1 MPYIGKPQSADP
13 ITVNTSNIDDG
24 TIQAVDISSSFREHI
39 SGSFQGGGSNKISG
53 SLTSTGSFGK
63 VEVGSGKITTT
74 GNMVLDADGA
84 QIRLEDG
91 GTEFGRISR
100 VSSDLVIKS
109 ISNNNDILFK
119 GVDGSATITAL
130 QLDMSE
136 AGNAIFNNDVTIAGT
151 LTAQEIH
158 TEFTS
163 ASILFTSGSTIFG
176 NSSDD
181 VHNMTGSLNISG
193 SLFVKDGTLTVTD
206 NVDFNGDL
214 DVDGTTNL
222 DVVDIDGA
230 VDMASTLKAGDT
242 ILGQTGNQKGKL
254 TIQSR
259 TGAATRKTNAI
270 VAVPYNDTSESIC
283 MIGMDGQSSNNE
295 MHIGSNTSDFMSP
308 TFIDFFTASDVN
320 SQTNNRVMRITS
332 AGDVGIGTDSPDGKL
347 HIHDGSAGSVTANG
361 DAANLVIESSAT
373 GADTGLSILSKN
385 TRANQIF
392 FGDEDD
398 NDVGAIGYV
407 HNGNYMFFRTN
418 TSEQVRIDSSGNVG
432 IANTLGESTLSD
444 YTHLF
449 IGGTGTVIS
458 NATEADGNQ
467 MYVGN
472 NVYIDSTTG
481 AFQRQR
487 NDEATL
493 YKSINGTH
501 LFQVAGTGTPDADI
515 TFTDALIIDNSGKVG
530 IGTNSPLGKLH
541 IHNPAGG
548 VDEDTLIVSSSFRH
562 YTAQFDNAASN
573 YDSALIGANTPG
585 RSGSTVFKFFR
596 AADNSE
602 EKTNIIGD
610 GSIQARNTTLQAFDY
625 AEFFEVALTEH
636 TASGI
641 PAGVTVALTGSKVIP
656 ASQSNEEPIG
666 IVRPRNAPAIIG
678 NSPWN
683 HWHAKYK
690 TTDYGEPILDENQN
704 PIVNPSFVSQSY
716 TPREDR
722 NEWVIVGL
730 LGQIPITNGQP
741 TGSSWRKMHNISPTA
756 SMWFVK

>member
-119 GVDGSATITAL
+119 GVDGSSTITAL

-332 AGDVGIGTDSPDGKL
+332 AGNVGIGTDNPGSPLDVRGTSSEP
-347 HIHDGSAGSVTANG
+347 IVNFG
-361 DAANLVIESSAT
+361 DAASRDADGHDIFGSDSFRYQFQNGTPSRPAIIEGGGDIAANEAAVYFTGFSSSQTDGHRNLGGMIVYRKNTGGGDSGQYGSQLQFRTKADGTATPAQTMVLEENGRLGINIGTPIYKLDVHIASAT
-373 GADTGLSILSKN
+373 HVARFRNAGDNYNMHGIIVSAGKSSPVSAGDCN
-385 TRANQIF
+385 YIF
-392 FGDEDD
+392 FQDG
-398 NDVGAIGYV
+398 
-407 HNGNYMFFRTN
+407 
-418 TSEQVRIDSSGNVG
+418 
-432 IANTLGESTLSD
+432 
-444 YTHLF
+444 
-449 IGGTGTVIS
+449 GGTGRGGIRNS
-458 NATEADGNQ
+458 
-467 MYVGN
+467 
-472 NVYIDSTTG
+472 ST
-481 AFQRQR
+481 
-487 NDEATL
+487 
-493 YKSINGTH
+493 
-501 LFQVAGTGTPDADI
+501 
-515 TFTDALIIDNSGKVG
+515 
-530 IGTNSPLGKLH
+530 
-541 IHNPAGG
+541 
-548 VDEDTLIVSSSFRH
+548 
-562 YTAQFDNAASN
+562 
-573 YDSALIGANTPG
+573 
-585 RSGSTVFKFFR
+585 
-596 AADNSE
+596 ADNP
-602 EKTNIIGD
+602 
-610 GSIQARNTTLQAFDY
+610 
-625 AEFFEVALTEH
+625 EFFNGSDLRMKKDVAETKVNGLETIN
-636 TASGI
+636 AI
-641 PAGVTVALTGSKVIP
+641 PLKEWNWNSKKEKP
-656 ASQSNEEPIG
+656 KTDIG
-666 IVRPRNAPAIIG
+666 IVADDLEKVLP
-678 NSPWN
+678 
-683 HWHAKYK
+683 
-690 TTDYGEPILDENQN
+690 EL
-704 PIVNPSFVSQSY
+704 VSQ
-716 TPREDR
+716 
-722 NEWVIVGL
+722 
-730 LGQIPITNGQP
+730 QISLEGWEHCVKDGEEPLKTIP
-741 TGSSWRKMHNISPTA
+741 TETKLTLILMKAVQELSKDNDDLKKRIEELEK
-756 SMWFVK
+756 